1 MIYTTNWR
9 KSGERLAEAARILN
23 DPATKSMM
31 AILELDHPAHQ
42 PSKAVDG
49 FGATRE
55 RGIIDGYEMAL
66 AIFRSMAVPL
76 PTSPQEIKSTFGFVE
91 ETIK

>member
-23 DPATKSMM
+23 DPATRSML

-42 PSKAVDG
+42 KSKAVDG
-49 FGATRE
+49 FGTTKE
-55 RGIIDGYEMAL
+55 IGFIEGYETAL
-66 AIFRSMAVPL
+66 ALFRSMAVPL
-76 PTSPQEIKSTFGFVE
+76 PVAPQELKSTFGVSE
-91 ETIK
+91 EAK